1 MKKRYSNT
9 TIKKHFSDNKEVRT
23 GTFLRYTTTLYG
35 VVPEKNTDYFVIT
48 QAGDRL
54 DNLAYQYYG
63 SSRHWWFI
71 AHVNNLNTMN
81 VEPGIRLRIP
91 INVNDA
97 TAF

>member
-48 QAGDRL
+48 QSGDRL
-54 DNLAYQYYG
+54 DNLALTFYG
-63 SSRHWWFI
+63 SPTYWWFI
-71 AHVNNLNTMN
+71 AHVNNLTTMN
-81 VEPGIRLRIP
+81 LEAGLTLRIP
-91 INVNDA
+91 SSVEDA
-97 TAF
+97 QGK